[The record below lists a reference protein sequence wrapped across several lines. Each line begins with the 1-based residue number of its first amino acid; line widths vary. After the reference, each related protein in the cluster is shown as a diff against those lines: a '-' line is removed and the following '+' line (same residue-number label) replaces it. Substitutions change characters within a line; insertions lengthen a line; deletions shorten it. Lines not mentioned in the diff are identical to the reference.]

1 MKLKNL
7 NKILAFGILLNSI
20 SINSFAGVL
29 SDDTRHETFLES
41 NMTIPNILEEGKTN
55 LKITGTTL
63 YSVIDSLNKSLKI
76 GKEFHLNSK
85 YTYYPVRLRN
95 SSYNDKLYVKVNFTV
110 NHLSSAS
117 ENIVVGTKLN
127 GGWFY
132 PFVKLK
138 DVPIGVPVE
147 ASTIRAHDIESQA
160 YLEIYAGM
168 YAPLPSDVVE
178 GETFCSF
185 TFNNYVA
192 YNLTELFGPG
202 NEPSKEWC
210 DANLDYL
217 NEINSSFS
225 DKLITQEMIDKG
237 EEKAENLG
245 KYKVELKSV
254 NNNIENTIFSNSHKD
269 ESELKLTKN
278 KEMVNNIYLNTP
290 LLRGDTLEYIN
301 GRATHVHRSKKII
314 LDGSDDEKWV
324 QDRLAPLSYAI
335 DLDNFNNTLVD
346 LNDIISSKFNII
358 LFELYNFNSVNG
370 GINSGHEYITSFKN
384 RIIVGNGQSSKNA
397 DEFKEWLRNNPI
409 EIIYK
414 LDTPIYEPIKGD
426 LSVNLFEGTTS
437 ILNNSSIPTIM
448 ETTIDRTLNRA
459 AEYVEL
465 AKTNPTVENLSKA
478 RYWNNLLKESIKKD
492 QLQEA
497 VNGIAKLTDMEIERE
512 TTTVNLDVYIKS
524 ENMLSLSLDTNSVTF
539 DGYSG
544 VEDIEMFNVVNLTI
558 SSSLPYKIN
567 AYLADEIQNSDKSN
581 IIDKSMLNIKAN
593 SEQSYNRF
601 NDTVSPIVLLDD
613 QSKGN
618 GVSHGIDL
626 KLSSNLAHKADV
638 YKTVIKFEAEQK

>member
-1 MKLKNL
+1 M
-7 NKILAFGILLNSI
+7 
-20 SINSFAGVL
+20 
-29 SDDTRHETFLES
+29 
-41 NMTIPNILEEGKTN
+41 
-55 LKITGTTL
+55 
-63 YSVIDSLNKSLKI
+63 
-76 GKEFHLNSK
+76 
-85 YTYYPVRLRN
+85 
-95 SSYNDKLYVKVNFTV
+95 
-110 NHLSSAS
+110 
-117 ENIVVGTKLN
+117 
-127 GGWFY
+127 
-132 PFVKLK
+132 
-138 DVPIGVPVE
+138 
-147 ASTIRAHDIESQA
+147 
-160 YLEIYAGM
+160 
-168 YAPLPSDVVE
+168 
-178 GETFCSF
+178 
-185 TFNNYVA
+185 
-192 YNLTELFGPG
+192 
-202 NEPSKEWC
+202 
-210 DANLDYL
+210 
-217 NEINSSFS
+217 
-225 DKLITQEMIDKG
+225 
-237 EEKAENLG
+237 
-245 KYKVELKSV
+245 
-254 NNNIENTIFSNSHKD
+254 
-269 ESELKLTKN
+269 
-278 KEMVNNIYLNTP
+278 
-290 LLRGDTLEYIN
+290 
-301 GRATHVHRSKKII
+301 
-314 LDGSDDEKWV
+314 
-324 QDRLAPLSYAI
+324 
-335 DLDNFNNTLVD
+335 
-346 LNDIISSKFNII
+346 
-358 LFELYNFNSVNG
+358 
-370 GINSGHEYITSFKN
+370 
-384 RIIVGNGQSSKNA
+384 
-397 DEFKEWLRNNPI
+397 
-409 EIIYK
+409 
-414 LDTPIYEPIKGD
+414 DTPIYEPIKGD

-524 ENMLSLSLDTNSVTF
+524 ENMLSLILDTNSVTF